1 MEQRNRIRDLF
12 ASKDLVTGAHVRSQD
27 PCMAEL
33 TAKVGY
39 DIVWIENEHSFLDKC
54 NTSLHVMA
62 AQAGGAAAVVR
73 VAWNDPVLVKPVLE
87 MGVDGV
93 IFPMIS
99 SGEIL

>member
-1 MEQRNRIRDLF
+1 
-12 ASKDLVTGAHVRSQD
+12 
-27 PCMAEL
+27 
-33 TAKVGY
+33 
-39 DIVWIENEHSFLDKC
+39 
-54 NTSLHVMA
+54 MA

-99 SGEIL
+99 SAEDAEKAVKSCNYPPEGYNKKKIRMLKKGR